1 MGAVFVL
8 FDKEVAIEV
17 ESCLMQDH
25 GFQWHKPYLRLIE
38 HDKLNMFDDGKGV
51 LLFIHSKGKIMS
63 YLPAGN
69 RANAMTFFAEQY
81 GDDAPL
87 VLAFSKF
94 RDAERSRIDQ
104 LLFIFKHEAL
114 KHERK

>member
-17 ESCLMQDH
+17 ESCLMRDH
-25 GFQWHKPYLRLIE
+25 GFQWHKPYLRFIE
-38 HDKLNMFDDGKGV
+38 HDKTDLFDEDRGV
-51 LLFIHSKGKIMS
+51 LIFINPYSKIMS

-69 RANAMTFFAEQY
+69 RANSLSFLEKF
-81 GDDAPL
+81 GNDATY

-94 RDAERSRIDQ
+94 RDAERSLIDQ
-104 LLFIFKHEAL
+104 LLYVFKQEAL
-114 KHERK
+114 KHE